1 MTCMKAPNYFLGGWP
16 DPVLTLVLL
25 ILDFVDFL
33 VVLISAFQSPKADVV
48 VVLVY
53 MYVCVIKTFC
63 LCQSKGVFV

>member
-33 VVLISAFQSPKADVV
+33 VVLISAFQSPKAKSSITDVV

-53 MYVCVIKTFC
+53 M
-63 LCQSKGVFV
+63 FV

>member
-33 VVLISAFQSPKADVV
+33 VVLISAFQSPKAKSSIADV

-53 MYVCVIKTFC
+53 LHVYM
-63 LCQSKGVFV
+63 FV